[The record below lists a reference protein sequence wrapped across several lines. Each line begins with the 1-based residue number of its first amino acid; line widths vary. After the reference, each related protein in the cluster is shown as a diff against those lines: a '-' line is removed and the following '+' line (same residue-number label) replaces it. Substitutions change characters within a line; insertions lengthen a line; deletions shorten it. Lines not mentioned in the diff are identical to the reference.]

1 MTSPMQSIRTSIQN
15 MEHQKIGAV
24 SRLGLGDPDVL
35 PLWFGESDVSTP
47 DFVVEAAKQAMD
59 DGFTRYGDQ
68 RGDPALRAALKT
80 YTDNLYNIDV
90 DIDRISAISSGMA
103 SIMIAIQCLVN
114 NGDNVVAVS
123 PIWPNILHT
132 VEIMGGH
139 NKFAR
144 LDLTE
149 RGWKLDLDKLFAAV
163 DERTKA
169 IFIAS
174 PGNPSGWMASRE
186 EQQAILEFARE
197 KGIWIIAD
205 EVYARIVYDRPV
217 APSFLEIIEPD
228 DRVFVVN
235 SFSKSWAM
243 TGWRLGWLIAP
254 KDLSITLA
262 EMNGYNNTGASAFVQ
277 KAGIAA
283 LNEGGGFVRHMVER
297 CRLGRDMVY
306 QRLSALDKVH
316 IVRPNAAFYSFF
328 EVDGLTDS
336 LGFAQDM
343 VRDYKVGLAPGNA
356 FGPGNDSFLR
366 LCFANDTKLLSQAL
380 DRIEAAI
387 SDKF

>member
-1 MTSPMQSIRTSIQN
+1 MTSPLQSIRTSIQN

-24 SRLGLGDPDVL
+24 ARLGLGNPDVI
-35 PLWFGESDVSTP
+35 PLWFGESDVPTP
-47 DFVVEAAKQAMD
+47 GFIIDAAKKAMD
-59 DGFTRYGDQ
+59 NGFTKYGDQ
-68 RGDPALRAALKT
+68 RGHPHLRAALKS

-103 SIMIAIQCLVN
+103 SIMIAVQCLVN
-114 NGDNVVAVS
+114 NGDNVVAIS

-149 RGWKLDLDKLFAAV
+149 RGWTLDLDKLFATV
-163 DERTKA
+163 DDRTKA

-174 PGNPSGWMASRE
+174 PGNPSGWMASRD
-186 EQQAILEFARE
+186 EQQAILDFARK

-205 EVYARIVYDRPV
+205 EVYARIVYDRSA

-277 KAGIAA
+277 QAGIAA
-283 LNEGGGFVRHMVER
+283 LTYGEDFIARMVER
-297 CRLGRDMVY
+297 CRLGRDMMY
-306 QRLSALDKVH
+306 QRLNALDAVNVVK
-316 IVRPNAAFYSFF
+316 PEAAFYSFF
-328 EVDGLTDS
+328 KIDGLEDS

-343 VRDYKVGLAPGNA
+343 VRDYKVGLAPGDA
-356 FGPGNDSFLR
+356 FGPNNESFLR

-387 SDKF
+387 HDKF